1 MERVEV
7 ERRVP
12 VQGSNINMDTKK
24 MDMGEGRKNYP
35 RQCLNC
41 ATK

>member
-7 ERRVP
+7 GRRVP
-12 VQGSNINMDTKK
+12 VQGSNINVNTKK

-35 RQCLNC
+35 R
-41 ATK
+41 